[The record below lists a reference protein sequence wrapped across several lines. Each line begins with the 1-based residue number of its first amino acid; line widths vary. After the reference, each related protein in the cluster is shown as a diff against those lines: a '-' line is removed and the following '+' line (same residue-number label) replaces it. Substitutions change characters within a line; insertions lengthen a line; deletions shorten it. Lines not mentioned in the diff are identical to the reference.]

1 MFNYIYMSGTVQ
13 DIITTLET
21 NLKSYDQNMNGF
33 YDRALDKI
41 QRIKDLIRQIQGIV
55 ASYNDTQHEL
65 QLCRENEAIYAQ
77 QIEQLQKQIEDL
89 RRINDELRRNADVNE
104 ETMNRLN
111 ELRDEHDKLKE
122 EYIKLQREL
131 GETKTE
137 RDGERQQKEQL
148 EKQIEEKER
157 EINQQKAVLEQ
168 NEMEINLLDARVKE
182 LQDMLDGESSREKE
196 LKEQLDAYNEK
207 LTALNTILSDMM
219 TNDKSGQVEKG
230 LQEIIDL
237 LGGIPGVDSGS
248 SSGTGG
254 PGGPGGPG
262 RPGGFIPPVLSPNP
276 PVAPVV
282 EQRSSSS
289 SAPALSTTQ
298 ERLGDN
304 INQGNPLPEINPTV
318 DAIPDVSE
326 PVLTP
331 QVTPRVETTTQN
343 PIHQGSKN
351 THKARFNNK
360 EVEFDIKGTPTDISA
375 RNAKIGKLIEQHF
388 DNEHVYKEKGRI
400 NNYTTIVG
408 KAVDILDAKKWRSN
422 RTKVRNDLQKWQ
434 DQYTST
440 TGNKPFDGLYQ
451 DTTNYGVKE
460 SNIPDPFNIEFP
472 MHGSKYFAPSTFGTG
487 HDNKPKRKGGKKT
500 RRKQGGKSNNK
511 TIRYKR
517 RKNKKNSKN

>member
-1 MFNYIYMSGTVQ
+1 MSGTVQ

-89 RRINDELRRNADVNE
+89 RSINDELRRNADVNE
-104 ETMNRLN
+104 ETMSRLN
-111 ELRDEHDKLKE
+111 ELRDEHDKLRE

-148 EKQIEEKER
+148 EKQIEDKER
-157 EINQQKAVLEQ
+157 EINQQNRVLAE
-168 NEMEINLLDARVKE
+168 NEMELNRLDARVKE
-182 LQDMLDGESSREKE
+182 LQAMLDGESSREKE
-196 LKEQLDAYNEK
+196 LKEQLDAYNER
-207 LTALNTILSDMM
+207 LTALNIILSDMM

-248 SSGTGG
+248 SSSSSSGTGG
-254 PGGPGGPG
+254 PGGY
-262 RPGGFIPPVLSPNP
+262 IPPVLSPNP
-276 PVAPVV
+276 PVPPVV

-298 ERLGDN
+298 VRLGDN
-304 INQGNPLPEINPTV
+304 INQGNPIPEIIPTV
-318 DAIPDVSE
+318 DAIPDASERVSTSQ
-326 PVLTP
+326 VTP
-331 QVTPRVETTTQN
+331 QVTPQVETTTQN

-351 THKARFNNK
+351 THKATFNNK
-360 EVEFDIKGTPTDISA
+360 EVLIDIKGTPTDISA
-375 RNAKIGKLIEQHF
+375 RNAKIGKLIEQYF
-388 DNEHVYKEKGRI
+388 DNEQIYKDHGKI
-400 NNYTTIVG
+400 NNYSTIVG
-408 KAVDILDAKKWRSN
+408 KARDIRQPKEWRSN
-422 RTKVRNDLQKWQ
+422 RTKIRNDLQKWQ
-434 DQYTST
+434 DQYTSI
-440 TGNKPFDGLYQ
+440 TGDKPFDGLYQ

-460 SNIPDPFNIEFP
+460 GNIPDPFNIEFP
-472 MHGSKYFAPSTFGTG
+472 MHGSKYFTPSTFGTG
-487 HDNKPKRKGGKKT
+487 HYNKSKRKGGKKT